1 MRNPKQVEDPPR
13 ARAAAPRGS
22 RGFSMVELVIVLAV
36 ISIVVAFAVLGV
48 KRAMASVR
56 LQNSIRQLASR
67 VEAARIDAIRRH
79 KSATVEFTN
88 DKSYSIT
95 MDFNGTG
102 VVSKRNYTLES
113 GVTVNIPVVSGEAV
127 PPVFDFD
134 WRGRTPQCFT
144 SITMRSQEVSGSSTL
159 SVSSAGDVTV
169 DAGLSA
175 NMNAGTYT
183 NVNANADV
191 QAGAVVTGAGA
202 AACSDP
208 CGGCVPAGGGGP
220 AESTPPP
227 GCVAFRSNKTYIS
240 VRKNLKTSDGFLI
253 SVTPADT
260 ITVVQTDGR
269 SNLEFTPSPTQAIGA
284 GGSKTFTV
292 KSKGNTTGFFP
303 VKFISACNPSNSLA
317 ATVEVKP

>member
-1 MRNPKQVEDPPR
+1 MRNPKVMEEMPR
-13 ARAAAPRGS
+13 TRAALPRDG
-22 RGFSMVELVIVLAV
+22 RGFSMVELVVVLAV
-36 ISIVVAFAVLGV
+36 ISIVLTFAVLGV
-48 KRAMASVR
+48 RRAMASVR
-56 LQNSIRQLASR
+56 LQNSMRQLASR

-79 KSATVEFTN
+79 QSATVEFTS
-88 DKSYSIT
+88 DRAYSIT

-102 VVSKRNYTLES
+102 VVGKRSYTLES
-113 GVTVNIPVVSGEAV
+113 GVTINVPVVSGEPA

-144 SITMRSQEVSGSSTL
+144 SITMRSREVSDASTL
-159 SVSSAGDVTV
+159 SVTSAGDVTV

-175 NMNAGTYT
+175 NMNAGTFT
-183 NVNANADV
+183 AVSATGDV
-191 QAGAVVTGAGA
+191 ATGAVVSGAGA
-202 AACSDP
+202 PACSDP

-220 AESTPPP
+220 QGSTPPP
-227 GCVAFRSNKTYIS
+227 GCVAFFTNKTFIS
-240 VRKNLKTSDGFLI
+240 IRKNLKTSDGFVI

-284 GGSKTFTV
+284 GGTKTFTV